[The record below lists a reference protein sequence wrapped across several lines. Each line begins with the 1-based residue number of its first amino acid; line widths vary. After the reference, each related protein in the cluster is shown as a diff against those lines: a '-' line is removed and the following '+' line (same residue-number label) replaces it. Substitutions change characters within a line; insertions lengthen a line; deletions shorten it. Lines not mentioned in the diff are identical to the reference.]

1 MNEKYTPNVIKVN
14 DSENAWL
21 TEHGHLQMD
30 GASYIKGMDD
40 YEWYFATHKDY
51 FPKIY
56 KELSG
61 NTEAQE
67 DISNVLMKYLQENGT
82 TISELMDVCRANEL
96 EYQFSNWM

>member
-1 MNEKYTPNVIKVN
+1 MNEKYMPNVVKVN

-40 YEWYFATHKDY
+40 YEWFFAVSREH
-51 FPKIY
+51 FPVLY

-61 NTEAQE
+61 NSEVPD
-67 DISNVLMKYLQENGT
+67 DIANEFLKYLQENET
-82 TISELMDVCRANEL
+82 TVSQLMDICKANEL
-96 EYQFSNWM
+96 EHHFSNWM

>member
-1 MNEKYTPNVIKVN
+1 MNERYKNKVVKIN
-14 DSENAWL
+14 ESENACL
-21 TEHGHLQMD
+21 SEHGHLQID

-56 KELSG
+56 QELSG

-67 DISNVLMKYLQENGT
+67 DISTVLMKYLEENGT
-82 TISELMDVCRANEL
+82 TISELMDVCRANKL

>member
-1 MNEKYTPNVIKVN
+1 MNEKYTPEVVKVN

-51 FPKIY
+51 FPILGGSTVMLRSIHLLRMLGFPKFEIFCKSQEPPIFKKIM
-56 KELSG
+56 
-61 NTEAQE
+61 
-67 DISNVLMKYLQENGT
+67 SN
-82 TISELMDVCRANEL
+82 S
-96 EYQFSNWM
+96 